1 MAWASLRQFVLGWF
15 AQPVSALALNDRTR
29 PAMPIRQAH
38 PGDIVALTS
47 ATTAGAAGEVA
58 VSLVATGNS
67 TGDVFRLET
76 RNLSGALVAI
86 GAPDGLV
93 LQPLKQAAAA
103 AIRTPQAALS
113 GQSVMGYCLEF
124 AKLPPPAGMLYRVA
138 DQAVQQQFAPMTR
151 VIQAG
156 RKLAAEGRLN
166 PDGDD
171 AVGYVDAIKQ
181 WAVWSRLEKW
191 DAAAFEQH
199 FVERTRKNFA
209 NARRPWSS
217 DLERRVRQLAQNRW
231 QDIQKVWAE
240 ADQAAPGAKGAVSV
254 H

>member
-1 MAWASLRQFVLGWF
+1 
-15 AQPVSALALNDRTR
+15 
-29 PAMPIRQAH
+29 
-38 PGDIVALTS
+38 
-47 ATTAGAAGEVA
+47 VA
-58 VSLVATGNS
+58 VSLIATRNS
-67 TGDVFRLET
+67 TGDAFRLET
-76 RNLSGALVAI
+76 RNLSGVPVAI

-93 LQPLKQAAAA
+93 LQPLKQAATAGG
-103 AIRTPQAALS
+103 RTPQAALP
-113 GQSVMGYCLEF
+113 GQSVAGYCLEF
-124 AKLPPPAGMLYRVA
+124 AKLAPSAGTLYRVA

-156 RKLAAEGRLN
+156 RKLAAEGKLN

-171 AVGYVDAIKQ
+171 AKGYADAIKQ

-199 FVERTRKNFA
+199 FVERTRKNFT

-240 ADQAAPGAKGAVSV
+240 ADRLGPGARTAVSV
-254 H
+254 P